1 MADGGIIETLK
12 ILIQADDKGLESGV
26 TNAVKKA
33 SFSLKLK
40 NLMCN
45 SLLYSIINSLTNMRL
60 NYINKDKIK
69 SNVLNNLYS

>member
-33 SFSLKLK
+33 SFSLKSAISSFIMPVSGA
-40 NLMCN
+40 LM
-45 SLLYSIINSLTNMRL
+45 SG
-60 NYINKDKIK
+60 
-69 SNVLNNLYS
+69 